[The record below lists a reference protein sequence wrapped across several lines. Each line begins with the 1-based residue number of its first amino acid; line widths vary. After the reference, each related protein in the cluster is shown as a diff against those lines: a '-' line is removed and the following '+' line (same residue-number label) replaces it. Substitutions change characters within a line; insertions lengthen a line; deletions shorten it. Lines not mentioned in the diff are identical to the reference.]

1 MPPFGQEM
9 DAAPVD
15 LKKPMLPQYGTDL
28 WHEMNNWVNTK
39 MPPAPKDNSGYYEI
53 NCIMAP
59 CPQPT
64 FSDKVMKE
72 RADYLVKATEY
83 QTLRKEYENSWCAL
97 QKTSKNPWGLP
108 EGQTPPYQPE
118 PKNSFWI
125 WKAEPTPQPLTNSE
139 PTSVVPF
146 IKTPLA
152 SRI

>member
-1 MPPFGQEM
+1 
-9 DAAPVD
+9 
-15 LKKPMLPQYGTDL
+15 
-28 WHEMNNWVNTK
+28 
-39 MPPAPKDNSGYYEI
+39 
-53 NCIMAP
+53 MAP

-118 PKNSFWI
+118 PKIDIGIFGFGKQNL
-125 WKAEPTPQPLTNSE
+125 TPQPLTNSE
-139 PTSVVPF
+139 TLVVPFVVPF